1 MKILTALFALFIIL
15 VIVLADIDRL
25 GVLEVLYRFPYGDK
39 VGHFILY
46 GILTLLVNLTALRS
60 YRFSDP
66 KRAALT
72 WTLVLALLVAAE
84 EFSQRYFANRTFSL
98 SDLAFGYAGM
108 SLGMWLAWKIDR
120 KRM

>member
-60 YRFSDP
+60 SRFSDP

>member
-1 MKILTALFALFIIL
+1 MKILTAFFALFIIL

-60 YRFSDP
+60 SRFSDP

>member
-1 MKILTALFALFIIL
+1 MKILTAFFALFIIL

-60 YRFSDP
+60 SRFSDP

-72 WTLVLALLVAAE
+72 ATLILALLVAAE
-84 EFSQRYFANRTFSL
+84 EFSQRYFANRTFSI
-98 SDLAFGYAGM
+98 SDLLFGYAGM
-108 SLGMWLAWKIDR
+108 LLGMWLAWKIDR

>member
-25 GVLEVLYRFPYGDK
+25 GVLEYLYAFPMGDK

-46 GILTLLVNLTALRS
+46 GILTFLVNLTALRTH
-60 YRFSDP
+60 RLSDP

-72 WTLVLALLVAAE
+72 STLILALLVAAE

-98 SDLAFGYAGM
+98 LDLAFGYAGM
-108 SLGMWLAWKIDR
+108 SLGMWLAWKIAR
-120 KRM
+120 KQP